1 MKRMSLWVLS
11 ALLCSQ
17 LFFSGCAIFLLG
29 AGAAGG
35 MAISKDTIEGTVDKP
50 FDRVWNASR
59 EVLKQEGFIRL
70 ENKPV
75 GKIEAEVGKSRVKF
89 EAQQITEKTVRFR
102 VKARKTSKLLPDM
115 DLANILYNK
124 IFQKLK

>member
-1 MKRMSLWVLS
+1 MSVGVLS
-11 ALLCSQ
+11 LLLGSQ

-35 MAISKDTIEGTVDKP
+35 MAISKDSIEGTVDKP
-50 FDRVWNASR
+50 FDRVWNAGR

-70 ENKPV
+70 ENKPAGV
-75 GKIEAEVGKSRVKF
+75 MEAEVQKSQVKF
-89 EAQQITEKTVRFR
+89 EAQQITEKTVRLR
-102 VKARKTSKLLPDM
+102 VKARKTAKLMPNM